1 MAAPLGIAR
10 SASVIRL
17 AELELDDPGDVR
29 VARLVGELDLSNAT
43 DIADALAAAADEA
56 SLGLVIDMTGLTHID
71 SAGVRLL
78 FDLRRRLSVR
88 RQALALAVPPDARIR
103 DVLEMAAM
111 HETVPVLTT
120 VNDAAVAV
128 RSASG

>member
-1 MAAPLGIAR
+1 L
-10 SASVIRL
+10 IRL
-17 AELELDDPGDVR
+17 AELEVGEPGDVR

-56 SLGLVIDMTGLTHID
+56 ALGLVIDMIGLTHID

-88 RQALALAVPPDARIR
+88 RRALALAVPREARIR
-103 DVLEMAAM
+103 DVLEMAAV
-111 HETVPVLTT
+111 HETVPVSAT
-120 VNDAAVAV
+120 VDEAVAAVLKMA
-128 RSASG
+128 G

>member
-1 MAAPLGIAR
+1 M
-10 SASVIRL
+10 IRL

-43 DIADALAAAADEA
+43 DIADALAAAAEEA
-56 SLGLVIDMTGLTHID
+56 VLGLVIDMTGLTHID

-88 RQALALAVPPDARIR
+88 RQTLALAVPADARIR
-103 DVLEMAAM
+103 DVLEMAAV
-111 HETVPVLTT
+111 HRTLPVAATV
-120 VNDAAVAV
+120 DEAMAAVQ
-128 RSASG
+128 SAGPPATR